1 MEEFIN
7 KIEQQK
13 FKPAKIKNSSA
24 VVVPAAAAL
33 RSFSVTTANGGSI
46 VRLRHVD
53 QLAGSRSTQQM
64 ITGD

>member
-24 VVVPAAAAL
+24 VVVPASAAL
-33 RSFSVTTANGGSI
+33 R
-46 VRLRHVD
+46 
-53 QLAGSRSTQQM
+53 
-64 ITGD
+64 